1 MSLRKIILLASV
13 LFATAIQAQDLT
25 IHVDKKGKVGFV
37 DNSGKIVVKCEYESA
52 TPFENG
58 YSIVTKSQK
67 SGVIDQ
73 TGKVVLPLKYKTIS
87 PWTTEL
93 YMLNAG
99 KTQGLATHSG
109 KIVLPAKY
117 SFISKPNCYGKAL
130 IAVGGKQKTND
141 KKKYMLGA
149 KYGVIDINGNIVIKP
164 DYKGLYEFSYDGA
177 SDKAVAEGKRL
188 EYSYHYLTD
197 TLKTDCEFLGFNKH
211 GLNALKSGILDNK
224 GKILLKPFVYSIV
237 MQPKSGMVRYYEVKK
252 KETICGYYNLTS
264 GKGFEVAKI
273 KEPFGQ
279 IVSWTHGD
287 FCGDVAPVNGTSWSF
302 IDKTGKVLRQG
313 YTELSHGQYSGLWA
327 AKKEDGRCDVFD
339 DFNQDVTALSNYQDV
354 LMPSTDKSADVF
366 AVKKGNLYGVV
377 NRNGQTIVPFE
388 YERASGNRYDFIA
401 LEKDGKMGAV
411 APSGKIIIPIKY
423 VAVVFPDELGV
434 KDYWVK
440 KEDSLY
446 YHFNSAQNF
455 LGTVGYEA
463 VTNFKNHV
471 ALVIPVGMKLEN
483 SEVNRALYYAPNTD
497 HATIDKFVV
506 KKELKAYGYIV
517 NSADEIVFDMP
528 VTPMYL
534 DSVIKLVNKQGGK
547 KLREY
552 EKKNILLEV
561 TKENRSYGL
570 KTTLGENEWNY

>member
-1 MSLRKIILLASV
+1 M
-13 LFATAIQAQDLT
+13 
-25 IHVDKKGKVGFV
+25 
-37 DNSGKIVVKCEYESA
+37 
-52 TPFENG
+52 
-58 YSIVTKSQK
+58 
-67 SGVIDQ
+67 
-73 TGKVVLPLKYKTIS
+73 
-87 PWTTEL
+87 
-93 YMLNAG
+93 
-99 KTQGLATHSG
+99 
-109 KIVLPAKY
+109 
-117 SFISKPNCYGKAL
+117 
-130 IAVGGKQKTND
+130 
-141 KKKYMLGA
+141 
-149 KYGVIDINGNIVIKP
+149 
-164 DYKGLYEFSYDGA
+164 
-177 SDKAVAEGKRL
+177 
-188 EYSYHYLTD
+188 
-197 TLKTDCEFLGFNKH
+197 
-211 GLNALKSGILDNK
+211 
-224 GKILLKPFVYSIV
+224 
-237 MQPKSGMVRYYEVKK
+237 
-252 KETICGYYNLTS
+252 NLTS
-264 GKGFEVAKI
+264 GKGFEVAKL

-279 IVSWTHGD
+279 IASWTHGD

-388 YERASGNRYDFIA
+388 YERAFGNRYDFIA

-483 SEVNRALYYAPNTD
+483 SAVNRALYYAPNTD